1 MGLGEDVSVKKRKV
15 IYDEYT
21 GGFYAESKV
30 ESLQRQCDYR
40 ARLTDVIN
48 KAEDAKYRVACKQVD
63 AEKQIFLMR
72 NEKAIHKHNEAL
84 LDHKAHKNVL
94 EKLAKEREVM
104 SKSVNDLYGRYPPDS
119 LRPNL
124 EEQIVSELKEM
135 SPVVKRRREATKLLL
150 KRNAISEVNRTLST
164 DDMFL
169 ELKNVKSRI
178 SSPAKRAPSRSP
190 IVDETTKPMP
200 KLILPAITVK
210 KGQHLDKKNLQ
221 DQTSSS
227 TNKNSYNN
235 NDASPFP
242 SVFLTDRKSP
252 MR

>member
-1 MGLGEDVSVKKRKV
+1 MGIGEDISIKKRKV

-40 ARLTDVIN
+40 SKLTDVIN

-63 AEKQIFLMR
+63 AEKQIFLMK
-72 NEKAIHKHNEAL
+72 NEKALHKHNGAL

-94 EKLAKEREVM
+94 GRLAKEREEL
-104 SKSVNDLYGRYPPDS
+104 SKSVNDLYGKYPPDS
-119 LRPNL
+119 LRPKL

-135 SPVVKRRREATKLLL
+135 TPVVQRRREATKLLL
-150 KRNAISEVNRTLST
+150 KRHAVSEVNRAMTT

-169 ELKNVKSRI
+169 GLKHTKSRI

-190 IVDETTKPMP
+190 IVNETNKPMP
-200 KLILPAITVK
+200 KLILPAITVSMGNHIDRR
-210 KGQHLDKKNLQ
+210 KGT
-221 DQTSSS
+221 DQYTPRDAQ
-227 TNKNSYNN
+227 NN
-235 NDASPFP
+235 NASPFP
-242 SVFLTDRKSP
+242 SVFVTDRKSP

>member
-1 MGLGEDVSVKKRKV
+1 MGIGEDVSVKKRKV
-15 IYDEYT
+15 IYDDYT

-63 AEKQIFLMR
+63 AEKQIFLMK

-94 EKLAKEREVM
+94 ERLAKEREER
-104 SKSVNDLYGRYPPDS
+104 SRSVNDLYGRYPPDS

-124 EEQIVSELKEM
+124 EEKIVSELKDM
-135 SPVVKRRREATKLLL
+135 SPVVKRRREASRLLL
-150 KRNAISEVNRTLST
+150 KRNAVSEVNRSMST

-169 ELKNVKSRI
+169 ELKHMKSRI
-178 SSPAKRAPSRSP
+178 SSPVKISQSKSP
-190 IVDETTKPMP
+190 MTDTDLNKPMP

-210 KGQHLDKKNLQ
+210 MGKKGQLDQ
-221 DQTSSS
+221 
-227 TNKNSYNN
+227 NN
-235 NDASPFP
+235 NSTFRSAAFP
-242 SVFLTDRKSP
+242 SVFITDTK
-252 MR
+252 